1 MQRYTSA
8 KLCLGH
14 LVPCCWVTTCWLD
27 AGARYQFR
35 STSRATGAAW
45 CGVGP
50 APPCLGLPQPQMQQ
64 MVLEVLQLMPCCSNS
79 ADDPQPAPHRPRWP
93 PHIRALLV
101 AACTHQLALHRGP
114 AALPRGS
121 QAAALHCWRTL
132 HTWATQHAPRL
143 GLCTWLFM
151 VSTIQA
157 PAAPGHPP
165 FQHWACCRCALPATL
180 VHGGDGLQRLCKM
193 CTTHT
198 RAPCNA
204 GAWHDPVRT
213 NTRAVRLLPAAMQ
226 AATTPRGCAP
236 LGLHNAVMRCGWC
249 GCWSV

>member
-1 MQRYTSA
+1 VWAQHHHVLAYHNLRCNRWSWRCALCPDAPTALMIHSQRHTGPGGRHTS
-8 KLCLGH
+8 G
-14 LVPCCWVTTCWLD
+14 PCCW
-27 AGARYQFR
+27 QH
-35 STSRATGAAW
+35 
-45 CGVGP
+45 
-50 APPCLGLPQPQMQQ
+50 AP
-64 MVLEVLQLMPCCSNS
+64 
-79 ADDPQPAPHRPRWP
+79 
-93 PHIRALLV
+93 
-101 AACTHQLALHRGP
+101 HQLALHRGS
-114 AALPRGS
+114 AALPRGGK
-121 QAAALHCWRTL
+121 AAALHCWRTL